1 MRLSQIAIDKRERQ
15 FAISVSLPPKIVL
28 SLVIISTIVFCA
40 LFAPWISPTDFNAM
54 AFSDRLSAPALF
66 TESASPYLLG
76 TDHVGRDVFTRILY
90 GARVSLL
97 VGAVAT
103 LIGLAIGVILGV
115 ASGYV
120 GGYMDSFIMYLV
132 DVQLSLPFLLLAIAI
147 ALVLGNSVPVLIGI
161 AALAI
166 WPQYARVCRAV
177 VLSLRERDYVV
188 AAYALGASS
197 SHITRFH
204 LLPGLVA
211 PVLVLATITVGRV
224 ILIESALSFLGIG
237 IKPPT
242 PSWGG
247 MIDEGRDYLAT
258 AWWVSTMPGIALTLL
273 IMAIGT
279 VGDWLRDVL
288 DPTLKT

>member
-1 MRLSQIAIDKRERQ
+1 MRLPQIMLVKRERQ
-15 FAISVSLPPKIVL
+15 FALSLSLPPKIIL
-28 SLVIISTIVFCA
+28 SLAVIAVIVFCA
-40 LFAPWISPTDFNAM
+40 IFAPWLSPTEFNAM
-54 AFSDRLSAPALF
+54 AFSDRLSPPSLF
-66 TESASPYLLG
+66 TNDVSPYLLG

-97 VGAVAT
+97 VGALAT
-103 LIGLAIGVILGV
+103 LIGLTVGMTLGIV
-115 ASGYV
+115 SGYI
-120 GGYMDSFIMYLV
+120 GGYIDSFIMYLV

-147 ALVLGNSVPVLIGI
+147 ALVMGNSVPVLIGI

-188 AAYALGASS
+188 AAHALGASS
-197 SHITRFH
+197 GHITLFH

-211 PVLVLATITVGRV
+211 PILVLATITVGRV